1 MNNNTVATNNSSEG
15 HYDDIILIT
24 NSEVYEMKESPCYET
39 IKCAPRNT
47 ERPSTTDSKK
57 SLVCTLVTIMII
69 IAFISTCACLV
80 FALIEIFRLRSE
92 MVNIQQLL
100 SSTYSSVDEVRNL
113 NFMHQIIF
121 ISLFTAKSRK

>member
-15 HYDDIILIT
+15 YDDVILIT

-39 IKCAPRNT
+39 IKYAPRNR
-47 ERPSTTDSKK
+47 EIPSTTDSKK
-57 SLVCTLVTIMII
+57 NLVCTLITIMII
-69 IAFISTCACLV
+69 IAFISTCACLA

-92 MVNIQQLL
+92 MVNIQQQL